1 MGRCNHCTG
10 LWLIYLIKTC
20 IKLYILFIKPYSN
33 LLPSFIENFY
43 CRLNWLCN
51 NWRDRGS
58 RTPDITLSSINAH
71 RCKLFTNTDGVH
83 SSSRDGSREAKEI
96 NCEWQVWG
104 EGGTAGESQ
113 SDSHEPIPL
122 SLPVLMLFPA
132 PPHLKQLHWSHCA
145 SVRLKEIKIFLGT
158 VLPLCTKERRCGC

>member
-10 LWLIYLIKTC
+10 LWLIHLIKTC

-83 SSSRDGSREAKEI
+83 SSSSDGSREAKEI

-145 SVRLKEIKIFLGT
+145 FVRLKEIKIFLET